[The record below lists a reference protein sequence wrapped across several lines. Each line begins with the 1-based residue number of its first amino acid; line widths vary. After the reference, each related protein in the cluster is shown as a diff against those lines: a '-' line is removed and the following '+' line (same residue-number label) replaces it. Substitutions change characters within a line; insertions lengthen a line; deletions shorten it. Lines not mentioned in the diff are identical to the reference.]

1 MVPKSRDTR
10 EEGAYYQSLENN
22 SQPSF
27 AAVLEE
33 KASQQKEATP
43 SLNCH
48 TYTYGANRR
57 INHFLYQPKE
67 YTY

>member
-10 EEGAYYQSLENN
+10 EESAYYQSLEND

-33 KASQQKEATP
+33 KAKQKEESP

-48 TYTYGANRR
+48 TCTYGANRQ
-57 INHFLYQPKE
+57 IYHFLYQPKE